1 MKYSLIV
8 LIVCV
13 AIVAT
18 GCTSRL
24 SETYRYSL
32 DAPELLSFSDMYEID
47 REQFCLTEIDKNA
60 TVEVERDEYG
70 TRGYHA
76 MLYIYRGNVSR
87 TVAFVEE
94 NNQYVWIGEQ
104 EIHRSGRKFMTVDGE
119 VEEYISITYYKR
131 KIDGYNRT
139 GLDIIYN
146 GDYQFVNLP
155 RSFDLTCEQVQ
166 PYIKEWNRKNSSP
179 TPG

>member
-1 MKYSLIV
+1 M
-8 LIVCV
+8 
-13 AIVAT
+13 AT
-18 GCTSRL
+18 GCTSLL
-24 SETYRYSL
+24 SETHRYDL
-32 DAPELLSFSDMYEID
+32 DAPELLSFSDMYEVD

-60 TVEVERDEYG
+60 TVEVERDEYAI
-70 TRGYHA
+70 RGYHA

-131 KIDGYNRT
+131 KIDGYDGI
-139 GLDIIYN
+139 GLDIVYN
-146 GDYQFVNLP
+146 GDHQNVDLP
-155 RSFDLTCEQVQ
+155 RPFDLTCEQVR
-166 PYIKEWNRKNSSP
+166 PYIEEWDRKDEAP
-179 TPG
+179 PDFTQE